1 MLLGR
6 LQSGE
11 KVVRAGRTLLTR
23 EGLDELVCESLP
35 HIESRGRPRIVKQV
49 NFRRIVGLNPLVKTT
64 PEDQIVYA
72 VRLGGEFPCRFVK
85 NREPE
90 PTTLIG
96 LFLQKYPGRD
106 VYWVDTAYTGRLK
119 RFTEP
124 NEGDRLARKEDRE
137 NAKKYWATHAFVY
150 DATKITLSSETAFC
164 PW

>member
-11 KVVRAGRTLLTR
+11 KVVRAERTLLTR
-23 EGLDELVCESLP
+23 EGLEELVCESLP
-35 HIESRGRPRIVKQV
+35 HIESRRRPRIVKQV
-49 NFRRIVGLNPLVKTT
+49 NFRRLVGLSPLVKTT

-85 NREPE
+85 NRDPE
-90 PTTLIG
+90 PTTRIA
-96 LFLQKYPGRD
+96 LFLQKYPDRD
-106 VYWVDTAYTGRLK
+106 VYWVHTAYTGRLK

-124 NEGDRLARKEDRE
+124 NEGDQFARKEDCE

-150 DATKITLSSETAFC
+150 DAAKIILHSETTIC